1 MKKQQMQLII
11 LIVIL
16 AVLAGGYFVL
26 KKYNKAQAQKPDEAQ
41 GEEIV
46 SLTPAD
52 IVKFSYDYEDNHY
65 AYEKVDGIWYYAA
78 NHDLNLNQSRIET
91 MLSNA
96 VPLTVQETITKV
108 TDLSQYGLN
117 KPSGTITLESQNES
131 YIFNVGDYN
140 SINSIYYICNPSDS
154 TVYVVSAATVNGFHV
169 DVLDI
174 VEEEESTETENTEME
189 NTVMESTEMESTE
202 TESAETQSAEIL
214 QIEGGTPKPT

>member
-26 KKYNKAQAQKPDEAQ
+26 KQYNKAQAQKPDEAQ

-202 TESAETQSAEIL
+202 TQSAEIL